1 MGTIAQIFESGEH
14 AAKKG
19 MFNNMVMLARVDGKV
34 DEAELQLLTKIAKR
48 LSLTAEQIREVIENP
63 DEYPMIPPVT
73 LEDRAD
79 RFVQFIEMVHADGT
93 VDPAEENLIRKYGI
107 ALGFNDGE
115 IEAIE
120 PEIKNMFS
128 ANEKREDILAAV
140 LEKL

>member
-73 LEDRAD
+73 KEDRAD
-79 RFVQFIEMVHADGT
+79 RFVQFIEMVHADGN
-93 VDPAEENLIRKYGI
+93 VDPSEESLIKKYGV

>member
-73 LEDRAD
+73 KEDRAD
-79 RFVQFIEMVHADGT
+79 RFVQFIEMVHADGNA
-93 VDPAEENLIRKYGI
+93 DPAEESLIKKYGI
-107 ALGFNDGE
+107 ALGFNGGE
-115 IEAIE
+115 IDAIE
-120 PEIKNMFS
+120 QKIKDMFS
-128 ANEKREDILAAV
+128 ANEKREDILTAV
-140 LEKL
+140 LDEL

>member
-73 LEDRAD
+73 KEDRAD
-79 RFVQFIEMVHADGT
+79 RFVQFIEMVHADGN
-93 VDPAEENLIRKYGI
+93 VDPSEESLIKKYGV

-120 PEIKNMFS
+120 PEIKNMFN

-140 LEKL
+140 LDKL

>member
-73 LEDRAD
+73 KEDRAD
-79 RFVQFIEMVHADGT
+79 RFVQFIEMVHADGNI
-93 VDPAEENLIRKYGI
+93 DPSEESLIKKYGV
-107 ALGFNDGE
+107 ALGFNDQE
-115 IEAIE
+115 IETIE